1 MKSKSV
7 INTTLGLFLL
17 LATAANLSSGSRA
30 FAGQTFDRT
39 YKSYD
44 ALLKKYVKNG
54 AVDYAGLKKEKAL
67 TDFMEEV
74 RVLGKDEFKTW
85 PEQERLVFWINLYNA
100 ATLDLVARNYPV
112 KSIKNIVSY
121 NAGQAEWKAGST
133 PWDIVFIRLFKDK
146 ITLNNIE
153 HKILRKEFK
162 EPRIH
167 FAIVCASI
175 GCPPLRAEAF
185 VASKID
191 RQLTEQAKTFLADKS
206 KNSFDGAAKKA
217 AISNIFNWFSGDF
230 EAEAGSVQKF
240 LAKYA
245 DPAFKSDL
253 EAEKFSISYTD
264 YDWNLN
270 KQ

>member
-1 MKSKSV
+1 MKITRAIAALMTV
-7 INTTLGLFLL
+7 MTLVPVTGL
-17 LATAANLSSGSRA
+17 AKE
-30 FAGQTFDRT
+30 FD
-39 YKSYD
+39 KSYKAFD
-44 ALLKKYVKNG
+44 ALLGKYVKSG
-54 AVDYAGLKKEKAL
+54 KVDYAGLKTEKSL
-67 TDFMEEV
+67 GQFMEDV
-74 RVLGKDEFKTW
+74 RALDKEEFKKW
-85 PEQERLVFWINLYNA
+85 PEAERLVFWINLYNA

-121 NAGQAEWKAGST
+121 DSGQADWKAGST
-133 PWDIVFIRLFKDK
+133 PWDIVFIRIFKDK

-175 GCPPLRAEAF
+175 GCPPLRGEAF

-191 RQLTEQAKTFLADKS
+191 KQLTEQARQFLADKS

-217 AISNIFNWFSGDF
+217 SVSKIFDWFSGDF

-245 DPAFKSDL
+245 DPAFKNDL
-253 EAEKFSISYTD
+253 AADKFSISYTD